1 MAEPAY
7 LHTEAVDNHA
17 VGSTKL
23 FGWVWAWLLVLTG
36 LEVFLAYERVE
47 VHLMITILLGLSLIK
62 SALIMSYFMHL
73 RFERLGLFLIL
84 VPAMVFCICMMLIM
98 FFPDS
103 LRLLDMRP
111 H

>member
-1 MAEPAY
+1 MHDATGHDDSKGQY
-7 LHTEAVDNHA
+7 
-17 VGSTKL
+17 
-23 FGWVWAWLLVLTG
+23 FWVWGALLVLTAI
-36 LEVFLAYERVE
+36 EVWLGYNQVLKNP
-47 VHLMITILLGLSLIK
+47 VHMLGVLMILSIIK

-98 FFPDS
+98 FYPDS
-103 LRLLDMRP
+103 IRLMDMRP